1 MLYIVVMNTL
11 TLSQMRA
18 NLPTLVSQV
27 ADNLERF
34 VVTVSGQPRAILV
47 SADELASLE
56 ETAEVLS
63 SVDLKALKKGI
74 SQAKKKQSVDLSS
87 L

>member
-1 MLYIVVMNTL
+1 MNTL
-11 TLSQMRA
+11 TLTQMRA
-18 NLPTLVSQV
+18 NLPSLVASV

-34 VVTVSGQPRAILV
+34 VVTVSGEPRAVLV

-56 ETAEVLS
+56 ETAEVMS
-63 SVDLKALKKGI
+63 MVDLKALRAGITQARKKQGI
-74 SQAKKKQSVDLSS
+74 SLSN